1 MFLEGGSFWEGCLK
15 LLRNFKPRTPKC
27 QAFFQLFFNF
37 FSTFFLTFSLTYG
50 SFFDIMLRMLN
61 EKRPSKKALI
71 REIAE
76 NSDLFDFGSLER
88 TNITNLIVIR
98 DMAIKARG

>member
-1 MFLEGGSFWEGCLK
+1 MDFK
-15 LLRNFKPRTPKC
+15 L
-27 QAFFQLFFNF
+27 
-37 FSTFFLTFSLTYG
+37 G
-50 SFFDIMLRMLN
+50 
-61 EKRPSKKALI
+61 EKMVNTKTVSPSKKTLI